1 VGALNLKHNNRGP
14 CFKMWL
20 SVSKA
25 KQPLT
30 ECSLVVF
37 LNHFGSDAQ
46 DLTEIANVGP

>member
-1 VGALNLKHNNRGP
+1 
-14 CFKMWL
+14 MWL

-37 LNHFGSDAQ
+37 LNHFGSYAQ